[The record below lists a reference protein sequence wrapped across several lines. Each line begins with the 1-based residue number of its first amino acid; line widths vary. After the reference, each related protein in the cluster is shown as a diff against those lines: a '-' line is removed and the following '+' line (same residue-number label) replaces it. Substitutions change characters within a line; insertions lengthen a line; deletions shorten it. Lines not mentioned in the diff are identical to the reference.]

1 MPLGD
6 ILGPGLRVVITG
18 TIAAWDRAEREHYYA
33 SPGNA
38 FWVLLHASGLTPRL
52 LQPDEDHLLPEF
64 GIGLTDL
71 VRTAP
76 ARPGKPPVFDL
87 HSLEHALRRAAPS
100 VVAFVSKTAASS
112 YARAAGERVPR
123 CYGELSWQVAGRPA
137 FVLPGPS
144 GANNGMPLPLR
155 TVMWRDLLDFVEMCA
170 GLRPAPVFPAINRA
184 ESRP

>member
-1 MPLGD
+1 MPLAD

-33 SPGNA
+33 APGNA
-38 FWVLLHASGLTPRL
+38 FWYLLHASGLTPRR
-52 LQPDEDHLLPEF
+52 LQPEEDHLLPEF

-71 VRTAP
+71 VRTE
-76 ARPGKPPVFDL
+76 RRVPGEPPVFDL
-87 HSLEHALRRAAPS
+87 RSLHRALRSAAPT

-112 YARAAGERVPR
+112 YARAAGQRLPR
-123 CYGELSWQVAGRPA
+123 GYGELSWQAAGRPA

-155 TVMWRDLLDFVEMCA
+155 TVMWRDLADFLEVCE
-170 GLRPAPVFPAINRA
+170 
-184 ESRP
+184 